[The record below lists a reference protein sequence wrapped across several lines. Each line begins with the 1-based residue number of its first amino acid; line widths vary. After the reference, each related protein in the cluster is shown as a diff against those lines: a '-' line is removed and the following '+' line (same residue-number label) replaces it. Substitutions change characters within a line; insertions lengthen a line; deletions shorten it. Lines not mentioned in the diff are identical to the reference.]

1 MLNVIKQLKIDKRI
15 RVGYGAAFLLLLIS
29 FILTLYA
36 NKQLIEQ
43 TKTINRT
50 NTIISYL
57 ENLISGLKDAE
68 TGVRGY
74 FLIKDKTY
82 LDTYQ
87 SGIKTTDSIFFS
99 LKTAYTTS
107 YKQQKDI
114 DNLKGLIK
122 KKYALM
128 KYGLQYFRDHDFM
141 MSDTQINITYQGK
154 YVMDSIR
161 SLIQSMQNGEK
172 NLLIKKTNV
181 LDSRYYA
188 MTTFIVTSLVLAFV
202 FALYGLITYSMENK
216 ARKLADKKVIEF
228 QEQLKLRINQ
238 LDNANKELIQMR
250 RIEKFAATGRIAR
263 NIAHEV
269 RNPLT
274 NIDLA
279 MGQIKSEIPIM
290 DENFS
295 ILFDMVTRN
304 SKRINQLI
312 TELLNATRFSELNN
326 QPFLINNLLDD
337 ALKLAKDRIDLKQIK
352 VKKKYSENM
361 HTIFCDKE
369 KVIIALLNIIVNGV
383 EAIEK
388 EKGIITINTREE
400 KGKCVLEIIDN
411 GIGMDKETQGKLFE
425 PYFTTKQNGNGL
437 GLANTQ
443 NIILNHKGSIYVESE
458 PGVGTTFIIRFD
470 FLKDNF

>member
-29 FILTLYA
+29 FILTLYT
-36 NKQLIEQ
+36 NKQLMEQ
-43 TKTINRT
+43 TKAINHT

-68 TGVRGY
+68 IGARSY
-74 FLIKDKTY
+74 LLIKDKKY
-82 LDTYQ
+82 LDTYK
-87 SGIKTTDSIFFS
+87 SGIKTTDSVFFS
-99 LKTAYTTS
+99 LKKAYTTS
-107 YKQQKDI
+107 HRQQKDI
-114 DNLKGLIK
+114 EILKELID
-122 KKYALM
+122 KKYALL
-128 KYGLQYFRDHDFM
+128 KYGLQYFKDHDFI
-141 MSDTQINITYQGK
+141 MSDTQINITYQGTD
-154 YVMDSIR
+154 VMDAIR
-161 SLIQSMQNGEK
+161 SITQSMQNDEK
-172 NLLIKKTNV
+172 NLLIKKTTV

-188 MTTFIVTSLVLAFV
+188 MTTFIVTSLVLSFV
-202 FALYGLITYSMENK
+202 FAFYGLLTYSIEKK

-228 QEQLKLRINQ
+228 QEQLQLRISE
-238 LDNANKELIQMR
+238 LDDANKELIQMR

-279 MGQIKSEIPIM
+279 MGQIKSEIPVM
-290 DENFS
+290 DENFL
-295 ILFDMVTRN
+295 ILFDMVSRN

-312 TELLNATRFSELNN
+312 TELLNTTRFSELNN
-326 QPFLINNLLDD
+326 QPLLINSLLDE
-337 ALKLAKDRIDLKQIK
+337 ALKLAKDRIDLKHIK
-352 VKKKYSENM
+352 VIKNYSENM

-369 KVIIALLNIIVNGV
+369 KVIIALLNIFVNGV

-388 EKGIITINTREE
+388 ENGIVSINTSEE
-400 KGKCVLEIIDN
+400 NGKCVVEIIDN
-411 GIGMDKETQGKLFE
+411 GIGMDKETLGKLFE

-443 NIILNHKGSIYVESE
+443 NIILNHKGSIHVESE
-458 PGVGTTFIIRFD
+458 PGNGTTFIIRFD
-470 FLKDNF
+470 FTSQ